1 MLYKN
6 VDRPKSVGYDAEGQA
21 SADTFDLRWLI
32 AAVLQRRWLII
43 ICPLVLVALAALFVV
58 MRSPS
63 YTASTQLQLT
73 NLRLTFSREDTF
85 FAETHPDPAF
95 LETQLQIIRSDRVA
109 LSVLNTLELL
119 DADASLERRAAA
131 LERLRRGFVV
141 DRAGLSNVVQISYT
155 SQQPDVAA
163 RVANEFAR
171 AYIAELNAARLDA
184 AQAGSSWLR
193 DRLREVG
200 PKARVI
206 AEALP
211 PPHKSNL
218 RGIFIIA
225 AAAMFG
231 GGLAVAG
238 AIAWKLIDRRIVT
251 PEEAAAATGAACLG
265 AVPLLPDL
273 ARPVADII
281 EDAPSDMDEVEA
293 EPEADKTETETERV
307 FSVHSSLLDNVLHD
321 PLSPTWHTLRIVEAA
336 CQDCFS
342 GRGLRCL
349 GVSSTFAGEGR
360 STIATA
366 LALSIAATNKRVLL
380 VDGDVYDPEL
390 SRSLAGTGNSGLIDY
405 LRDEESSLD
414 TYVLVEPQTKLNFM
428 PLGSSE
434 STATNIWTDNL
445 RRFLEEA
452 SLTYDHIIFDMPT
465 LGMGGD
471 IRASARFV
479 DGFLLV
485 VGWKQAS
492 KNNIEVGINAAS
504 SFQDRLVGSVLNK
517 VNTKQMRWTLSPQN
531 TFWSRQNSL
540 IQASRKLLSE
550 GVRRSYRTRVG
561 NHARKGIRL
570 IGTRREKA

>member
-6 VDRPKSVGYDAEGQA
+6 SDRPKSVAYDADDPVSTSDA
-21 SADTFDLRWLI
+21 FDLRWLI
-32 AAVLQRRWLII
+32 VAVLQRRWLII
-43 ICPLVLVALAALFVV
+43 VCPLILITLAALFVV
-58 MRSPS
+58 FRSPI

-119 DADASLERRAAA
+119 DADASVERKAAA
-131 LERLRRGFVV
+131 LEKLRRGFVV

-163 RVANEFAR
+163 RVANEFAKS
-171 AYIAELNAARLDA
+171 YIAELNAARLDA
-184 AQAGSSWLR
+184 AQSGSSWLR

-211 PPHKSNL
+211 PPHKGNL

-225 AAAMFG
+225 AAAIIG
-231 GGLAVAG
+231 GGLAVAA
-238 AIAWKLIDRRIVT
+238 AIAWKLIDRRVVT
-251 PEEAAAATGAACLG
+251 PEEAAAATGTACLG
-265 AVPLLPDL
+265 TVPLLPDL
-273 ARPVADII
+273 MLPVTEIV
-281 EDAPSDMDEVEA
+281 EDAPSETYETDADAGPHPDANAAAATDNA
-293 EPEADKTETETERV
+293 ERT
-307 FSVHSSLLDNVLHD
+307 FSVHPWLLENVLRD
-321 PLSPTWHTLRIVEAA
+321 PPSPTWHTLRNVEAA

-390 SRSLAGTGNSGLIDY
+390 SRTLAGEGSPGLIDY
-405 LRDEESSLD
+405 LRDEESYLD
-414 TYVLVEPQTKLNFM
+414 AYVLVEPHTKLNFM
-428 PLGSSE
+428 PIGRSE
-434 STATNIWTDNL
+434 STATNIWTDAF

-452 SLTYDHIIFDMPT
+452 SLTYDLIIFDMPT

-471 IRASARFV
+471 IRASAHFV

-531 TFWSRQNSL
+531 TFWSRQNNSVHGTRL
-540 IQASRKLLSE
+540 
-550 GVRRSYRTRVG
+550 SYRTRFSDRVRG
-561 NHARKGIRL
+561 GIQL
-570 IGTRREKA
+570 IGARGETE